1 MKKFIIKWGRGEIQH
16 LEEIHKTLIVEKENI
31 DDVDPTLILPEEV
44 KKEIHYLR
52 RLNTSDTKRNYDYG
66 GWSDFIEVE
75 EIKQKD

>member
-16 LEEIHKTLIVEKENI
+16 LEEIHETLIVEKEDI

-52 RLNTSDTKRNYDYG
+52 RLNTADTKRNYDYG
-66 GWSDFIEVE
+66 SWSDFIEVE
-75 EIKQKD
+75 EIKKD